1 MGGDYKICFNKTNMV
16 HHFWIVVE
24 GSRSVGWAE
33 VWKSESKYC
42 WTMKLDTDWG
52 RKKLGGSSYLLSE
65 VIEEMVFAI
74 RDEFEPDS
82 IQTPEQTTM
91 ERIEKSETVQS

>member
-24 GSRSVGWAE
+24 GSRSVGSAE

-74 RDEFEPDS
+74 RDEFGAIS
-82 IQTPEQTTM
+82 VQTPDLDK
-91 ERIEKSETVQS
+91 IEASNKENE